1 VPVVIIAV
9 RAATAAEEGVEEFRD
24 PGSLTDEE
32 LDTLARR
39 YAGEHRSL
47 CLRRWVMFDRIDLLQ
62 GEKVRRLRDGCVGL
76 GTSASI
82 DPLRLIGRANL
93 SRRLFT
99 GTGEIDGL
107 AEAPP
112 LLPLPLVRALSDE
125 EVRALLSD
133 EKRAEDDVS
142 LRRQVVWHRLL
153 SLRAE
158 AAARGIEV

>member
-1 VPVVIIAV
+1 
-9 RAATAAEEGVEEFRD
+9 VEEFRD

-32 LDTLARR
+32 LDALTRR

-47 CLRRWVMFDRIDLLQ
+47 CLRRWVLFDRIDLLR
-62 GEKVRRLRDGCVGL
+62 GEKVRRLRDAGVGL
-76 GTSASI
+76 GTASAL
-82 DPLRLIGRANL
+82 DPFRLFGPANL
-93 SRRLFT
+93 ARRLFT

-112 LLPLPLVRALSDE
+112 LLPLPLLRTLSDD
-125 EVRALLSD
+125 EVRALLRD

-142 LRRQVVWHRLL
+142 LRRQVVWYRLL

-158 AAARGIEV
+158 AADRGIEV